1 MSKSHLPRVL
11 SRTVLLLSVL
21 FPGWGCAG
29 DNSNAGRARPD
40 PMAGYSHQVRE
51 MERKQ
56 QMSREWHESNPGGR
70 QPKR

>member
-1 MSKSHLPRVL
+1 MSRFLSPREL
-11 SRTVLLLSVL
+11 SRAVLIQFLLCL
-21 FPGWGCAG
+21 GGGCAG
-29 DNSNAGRARPD
+29 DNANAGRARSD
-40 PMAGYSHQVRE
+40 PMAGYSSQVRE